1 MSDLISQNLN
11 MIFKTPKGETVH
23 ALKDLN
29 FTIKEGELLTVLG
42 PSGCGKTT
50 LGRTILRL
58 IEAKSGEIIFE
69 GKKIADSSLTPSAKI
84 LDLTINQ
91 GNRLTGLALEYAQN
105 YRDTLMSKDFQ
116 YFSEQELLESVKISH
131 LKQKEIEE
139 KVNPLMQKLYSQGTP
154 GGMPDFSG
162 MAGGM
167 PDGMSGGMPGMPE
180 EGEDDDDS
188 EEIPT
193 KNKPG
198 DELD

>member
-1 MSDLISQNLN
+1 MTKREGSPPTLDEIKKEVDP
-11 MIFKTPKGETVH
+11 IVEEG
-23 ALKDLN
+23 LKWFEEN
-29 FTIKEGELLTVLG
+29 
-42 PSGCGKTT
+42 
-50 LGRTILRL
+50 
-58 IEAKSGEIIFE
+58 KS
-69 GKKIADSSLTPSAKI
+69 T
-84 LDLTINQ
+84 
-91 GNRLTGLALEYAQN
+91 
-105 YRDTLMSKDFQ
+105 DTEVYKS
-116 YFSEQELLESVKISH
+116 
-131 LKQKEIEE
+131 KQKEIEE